1 MRKLCVSIRTSNF
14 SFEWNEIKN
23 ESCDSFIIFTHS
35 LNNFIIC
42 FDDFVNEYYV
52 ITYIHITGCGEDLL
66 EWLLRNKSMNCSIIS
81 NRKSYIEKLI
91 AVSSD
96 TFMYLCVHLEMKKL
110 FIEIE
115 RIFIIFREKML
126 DSKLNQVIRIFL
138 LPRITKYY
146 SWIFNLFYEFSIFIW
161 HSMWIISLFN
171 LNFA

>member
-1 MRKLCVSIRTSNF
+1 
-14 SFEWNEIKN
+14 
-23 ESCDSFIIFTHS
+23 
-35 LNNFIIC
+35 
-42 FDDFVNEYYV
+42 
-52 ITYIHITGCGEDLL
+52 
-66 EWLLRNKSMNCSIIS
+66 MNCSIIS

-96 TFMYLCVHLEMKKL
+96 MFMYLCVHLEMKKL

-126 DSKLNQVIRIFL
+126 DSKLNQVIHIFL

-161 HSMWIISLFN
+161 HFM
-171 LNFA
+171 